1 MGGCTSKLGADL
13 GDHVTHLLDLR
24 GIVKMCLVAFI
35 VCHKAFPTRQR
46 NIIMVI
52 FLFDM
57 VSFEIAI
64 GRKAPHVQMSTIPV
78 NTL

>member
-1 MGGCTSKLGADL
+1 
-13 GDHVTHLLDLR
+13 
-24 GIVKMCLVAFI
+24 
-35 VCHKAFPTRQR
+35 
-46 NIIMVI
+46 
-52 FLFDM
+52 LFDM